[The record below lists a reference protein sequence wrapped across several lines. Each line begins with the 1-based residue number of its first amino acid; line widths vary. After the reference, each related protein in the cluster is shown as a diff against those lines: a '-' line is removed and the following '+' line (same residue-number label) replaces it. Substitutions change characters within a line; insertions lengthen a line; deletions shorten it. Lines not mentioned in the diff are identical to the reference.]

1 MKTAHS
7 DAPVATPV
15 AERFRVACVFGTRPE
30 IIKFAP
36 VIQELRRR
44 DHLTPLNICTSQ
56 HTDLALPFLSGFG
69 LEVHHDLKV
78 MRPGQSL
85 NVLASRVLEGLDAVL
100 EQERPDFLLVQGDT
114 TSALAGAMAAFQRD
128 IPVGH
133 IEAGLRSGDLRSPFP
148 EEMNRRLISRLATVH
163 FAATQRNREAL
174 LAEGVEAETIFV
186 TGNPI
191 VDALQQVLTHSAE
204 EEHPILRATE
214 GTRRIVLTAHRREN
228 FASNLEG
235 YFQVLRDFV
244 ERHSD
249 VSLIFPVH
257 PNPNVRRLAAQHLEG
272 RERIHLLDPMPYP
285 VFMRLLSRAWLI
297 VSDSGGI
304 QEEAPTLG
312 VPLLVIRE
320 NTERPESIECGAA
333 RLIGEDPRVLAAQLE
348 TLGAPDQDD
357 FGGRRVQNPFGDGR
371 SAVRIADAISLTL
384 TARTSNRL

>member
-1 MKTAHS
+1 MQTAYSNSH
-7 DAPVATPV
+7 AATPV
-15 AERFRVACVFGTRPE
+15 SERFRVACVFGTRPE

-44 DHLTPLNICTSQ
+44 DDLTPLNICTSQ
-56 HTDLALPFLSGFG
+56 HTDLALPFLKGFG
-69 LEVHHDLKV
+69 LEVHHDLQV

-85 NVLASRVLEGLDAVL
+85 NVLASRVLAGLDAVL
-100 EQERPDFLLVQGDT
+100 EQEKPDFLLVQGDT
-114 TSALAGAMAAFQRD
+114 TSAVAGAMAAFQRG

-133 IEAGLRSGDLRSPFP
+133 IEAGLRSGDLHSPFP
-148 EEMNRRLISRLATVH
+148 EEMNRQLISRLATAH
-163 FAATQRNREAL
+163 FAATDRNREAL
-174 LAEGVEAETIFV
+174 LSEGVACDSIYV

-191 VDALQQVLTHSAE
+191 VDALQQVLADAVDGE
-204 EEHPILRATE
+204 NHPIVKATE

-235 YFQVLRDFV
+235 YFLVLRDFV
-244 ERHSD
+244 ERHPD

-257 PNPNVRRLAAQHLEG
+257 PNPNVRALAARHLEG
-272 RERIHLLDPMPYP
+272 RERIHLLEPMPYP
-285 VFMRLLSRAWLI
+285 GFMRLLSRAWLI

-333 RLIGEDPRVLAAQLE
+333 RLIGEDPRVLAQHLE
-348 TLGAPDQDD
+348 LLVSPGHGENPKVA
-357 FGGRRVQNPFGDGR
+357 NPFGDGK
-371 SAVRIADAISLTL
+371 SAARIADAVTAVLAAQTL
-384 TARTSNRL
+384 SVR

>member
-1 MKTAHS
+1 MQHLQSTNPA
-7 DAPVATPV
+7 ATPV
-15 AERFRVACVFGTRPE
+15 SERFRVACVFGTRPE

-44 DHLTPLNICTSQ
+44 DDLAPLNICTSQ
-56 HTDLALPFLSGFG
+56 HTDLALPFLAGFG
-69 LEVHHDLKV
+69 LELHHDLQV

-85 NVLASRVLEGLDAVL
+85 NLLASRVLAGLDGIL
-100 EQERPDFLLVQGDT
+100 EKERPDFLLVQGDT

-133 IEAGLRSGDLRSPFP
+133 IEAGLRSGDPRSPFP

-163 FAATQRNREAL
+163 FAATERNRKAL
-174 LAEGVEAETIFV
+174 LAEGVAEGSIFV

-191 VDALQQVLTHSAE
+191 VDALQQVLTETE
-204 EEHPILRATE
+204 EVDHPILRATE

-235 YFQVLRDFV
+235 YFKVLRNFV
-244 ERHSD
+244 EQRPD

-257 PNPNVRRLAAQHLEG
+257 PNPNVRELAARHLEG
-272 RERIHLLDPMPYP
+272 RERIHLLEPMPYP
-285 VFMRLLSRAWLI
+285 AFMKLLSRAWLI

-312 VPLLVIRE
+312 VPLLIIRE
-320 NTERPESIECGAA
+320 NTERPESIDCGAA
-333 RLIGEDPRVLAAQLE
+333 RLIGEDPKVLAAHLE
-348 TLGAPDQDD
+348 TLASGAAGAP
-357 FGGRRVQNPFGDGR
+357 VANPFGDGR
-371 SAVRIADAISLTL
+371 SAVRIIDIVASALAT
-384 TARTSNRL
+384 RTTKGV